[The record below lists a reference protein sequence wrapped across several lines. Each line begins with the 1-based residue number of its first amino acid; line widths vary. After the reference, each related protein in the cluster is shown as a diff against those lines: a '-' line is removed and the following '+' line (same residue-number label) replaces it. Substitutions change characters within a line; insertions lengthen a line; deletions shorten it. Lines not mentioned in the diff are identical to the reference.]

1 MIQIQG
7 LDRVDLT
14 HKLDDVRQRIMAI
27 ENKFGIGGDFQ
38 TALNREL
45 NKGIVAQSQQVQS
58 TQPTQSTKS
67 TQEIVAEAKKLLDG
81 TKPVNE
87 ADAVNSAK
95 VAEILNSINK
105 NSKATAPQTQTEN
118 NSSTRNFPGAE
129 ALPGKIM
136 QNNSNPAAGNSNA
149 AISSQTAPKSTALDE
164 DVFESDNEVTVTES
178 TSNYS
183 TPEVVSQKVNTTA
196 TKHGVDPKLAQ
207 AIAIAESGL
216 DQSDISDAGAIGVMQ
231 LMPATAVEL
240 GVDPY
245 DEDENIDGGVRFL
258 GQMLERFGGN
268 VELAVAAYNA
278 GPNAVEKFG
287 GVPPYGET
295 QAYVQRVMSLYK

>member
-14 HKLDDVRQRIMAI
+14 HKLDDVRQRIAAI
-27 ENKFGIGGDFQ
+27 EDKFGIGGDFQ

-45 NKGIVAQSQQVQS
+45 NKGIIAQSQQVQS
-58 TQPTQSTKS
+58 TQKTDATQ
-67 TQEIVAEAKKLLDG
+67 KLLDG

-87 ADAVNSAK
+87 ADAINSAK
-95 VAEILNSINK
+95 VAAALNSINK
-105 NSKATAPQTQTEN
+105 NSTAQPKVTAPKTQTEN
-118 NSSTRNFPGAE
+118 NSSTRIFPGAE

-136 QNNSNPAAGNSNA
+136 RNNQNPAAGNQNA
-149 AISSQTAPKSTALDE
+149 AISSQTAPKSSALDE
-164 DVFESDNEVTVTES
+164 SLFESDDAEISPETP
-178 TSNYS
+178 TSAYS
-183 TPEVVSQKVNTTA
+183 TPEVVSQKVTSTA
-196 TKHGVDPKLAQ
+196 TAHGVDPKLAQ
-207 AIAIAESGL
+207 AVAIAESSL
-216 DQSDISDAGAIGVMQ
+216 NQNDISDEGAIGVMQ

-245 DEDENIDGGVRFL
+245 DEDENIEGGVRFL
-258 GQMLERFGGN
+258 GQMLERFNGN

-278 GPNAVEKFG
+278 GPGAVEKFG

-295 QAYVQRVMSLYK
+295 QAYVERVMSLYK

>member
-45 NKGIVAQSQQVQS
+45 NKGIVAQTQQIQS
-58 TQPTQSTKS
+58 AQKTDTTQ
-67 TQEIVAEAKKLLDG
+67 KLLDG

-105 NSKATAPQTQTEN
+105 NANTTQPKVTAPNSAEN
-118 NSSTRNFPGAE
+118 NSSTKIFPGAE

-136 QNNSNPAAGNSNA
+136 QNNQNPAAGNSNA
-149 AISSQTAPKSTALDE
+149 AISSQTAPKSSALDE
-164 DVFESDNEVTVTES
+164 DVFEADEEVTVTES
-178 TSNYS
+178 SSSYS
-183 TPEVVSQKVNTTA
+183 TPEVVSQKVNSTA
-196 TKHGVDPKLAQ
+196 TKHGVDPKLAE

-258 GQMLERFGGN
+258 GQMLDRFGGN

>member
-14 HKLDDVRQRIMAI
+14 HKLDDVRQRIAAI
-27 ENKFGIGGDFQ
+27 EDKFGIGGDFQ

-45 NKGIVAQSQQVQS
+45 NKGIIAQSQQVQATQKTDS
-58 TQPTQSTKS
+58 TQ
-67 TQEIVAEAKKLLDG
+67 KLLDG

-87 ADAVNSAK
+87 ADAINSAK
-95 VAEILNSINK
+95 VTEALNAINK
-105 NSKATAPQTQTEN
+105 NLNSNSTPQATAPKNSSEN
-118 NSSTRNFPGAE
+118 NSATRIFPGEE

-136 QNNSNPAAGNSNA
+136 QNNSPNPAAGNSNA
-149 AISSQTAPKSTALDE
+149 AISSQTAPKNSSLDE
-164 DVFESDNEVTVTES
+164 SLFEADDEENLVEKTS
-178 TSNYS
+178 TSIS
-183 TPEVVSQKVNTTA
+183 SPEIVSQKVTA
-196 TKHGVDPKLAQ
+196 TATRHGVDPKLAE

-245 DEDENIDGGVRFL
+245 DEDENIEGGVKFL
-258 GQMLERFGGN
+258 GQMLEKFGGN

-278 GPNAVEKFG
+278 GPGAVEKFG

-295 QAYVQRVMSLYK
+295 QAYVQRVMNLSG